1 MTAFGR
7 AENGD
12 SGPLFEL
19 LAEALPAFALE
30 EDDGPPLERF
40 LEEAGFTVE
49 LSEYRDNTERYADLD
64 TLIRGY
70 PAIGRCAWP

>member
-1 MTAFGR
+1 MTALGQ

-40 LEEAGFTVE
+40 LEE
-49 LSEYRDNTERYADLD
+49 
-64 TLIRGY
+64 
-70 PAIGRCAWP
+70 PASPSSSPSTATTPSATRTSTR